1 VFHERQWSITLH
13 RGAVSSYIIG
23 TVISVVALGVSLFIL
38 VDSRRLDR
46 RDLLLKL
53 HEQLIAPDRQT
64 GRRLL
69 YQLACQPVE
78 SWRDD
83 QFDLVNGALAYFDVI
98 AMYVDRRL
106 LRTDERVYV
115 AGVQP

>member
-23 TVISVVALGVSLFIL
+23 TVISVVALGVSLFVL

-46 RDLLLKL
+46 RDLLLRL

-64 GRRLL
+64 GRRSL
-69 YQLACQPVE
+69 YQLARQPVE

-83 QFDLVNGALAYFDVI
+83 QFDLVNGCTGVLRRHRHVRRPAITAY
-98 AMYVDRRL
+98 
-106 LRTDERVYV
+106 
-115 AGVQP
+115 

>member
-1 VFHERQWSITLH
+1 
-13 RGAVSSYIIG
+13 
-23 TVISVVALGVSLFIL
+23 
-38 VDSRRLDR
+38 
-46 RDLLLKL
+46 
-53 HEQLIAPDRQT
+53 
-64 GRRLL
+64 
-69 YQLACQPVE
+69 LAGQPVE

-98 AMYVDRRL
+98 AMYADRRL